1 MPVMIDRDK
10 DVGKRL
16 EYSSCLILV
25 EVVSRFVADGWES
38 AVTGANAVTGL
49 NVENEVVMIVKVAG
63 IRVKSRSEC
72 FVLVRTPGCLL
83 LQLLL

>member
-1 MPVMIDRDK
+1 M
-10 DVGKRL
+10 
-16 EYSSCLILV
+16 

-38 AVTGANAVTGL
+38 PVIGANA
-49 NVENEVVMIVKVAG
+49 ENEVVMIVKVVG
-63 IRVKSRSEC
+63 ILVKLRNER

>member
-1 MPVMIDRDK
+1 M
-10 DVGKRL
+10 GKGL
-16 EYSSCLILV
+16 ECSSCLILV

-38 AVTGANAVTGL
+38 AVTGANA
-49 NVENEVVMIVKVAG
+49 ENEVVMIVKVAE
-63 IRVKSRSEC
+63 IRVKSRSVC